1 MRCAQWS
8 FIRFALLLH
17 TASGP
22 QLIRTSHGCH
32 GSPRKTPALKCE
44 LTNKSDFRQSF
55 SAAHLVV
62 KVGQWLPSKAGGV
75 LLALSH

>member
-1 MRCAQWS
+1 MVRTVEFHQICS
-8 FIRFALLLH
+8 HTLH
-17 TASGP
+17 TAWGP
-22 QLIRTSHGCH
+22 RLIRTSHGCH